1 MRLFGFLS
9 ATRIPAQATSRS
21 QPQPQKTLLPAL
33 ATHTPVPKPFIS
45 VRFTIRSRTR
55 TPQSLPFPNSS
66 STRHILRK
74 LHIAASSSSDM
85 PHVPFVRSSLLPQ
98 HTCTKPDSST
108 RRDSRLQNRS
118 ARSPHK
124 SPSFPQL
131 EPSRNFPLSQ
141 KHMLQTITHAKTRC
155 RELSTSHDH
164 PETPTTA
171 WPGHVR
177 NRQPDLSDRPQFYNR
192 HAVLK
197 SVSKLFS
204 ICLQLLSHEVPPGN
218 FSPKILSA
226 AASSTKSAVRPRP
239 PFVRT

>member
-33 ATHTPVPKPFIS
+33 ATHTPIPKPFIS

-66 STRHILRK
+66 STQHILKK

-124 SPSFPQL
+124 SPSFPLPELPAAPRRQKNTRAPDPHPCQHAL
-131 EPSRNFPLSQ
+131 QGTGQTSRSPRDPRHRL
-141 KHMLQTITHAKTRC
+141 A
-155 RELSTSHDH
+155 
-164 PETPTTA
+164 
-171 WPGHVR
+171 
-177 NRQPDLSDRPQFYNR
+177 RPC
-192 HAVLK
+192 K
-197 SVSKLFS
+197 K
-204 ICLQLLSHEVPPGN
+204 
-218 FSPKILSA
+218 
-226 AASSTKSAVRPRP
+226 
-239 PFVRT
+239 